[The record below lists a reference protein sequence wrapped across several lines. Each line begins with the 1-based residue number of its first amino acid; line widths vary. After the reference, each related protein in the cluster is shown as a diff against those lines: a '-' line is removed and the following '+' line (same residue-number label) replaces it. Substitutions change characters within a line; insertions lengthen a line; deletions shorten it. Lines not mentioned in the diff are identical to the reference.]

1 MQINIEVKVSDK
13 GLYPGIIDGKSFP
26 APQVGLILSKPRD
39 NVIAEAGS
47 NISLGKRTGR

>member
-1 MQINIEVKVSDK
+1 MKAPDE

-39 NVIAEAGS
+39 NVIAEANS
-47 NISLGKRTGR
+47 NKQLGLTDG

>member
-1 MQINIEVKVSDK
+1 MKAPDE

-26 APQVGLILSKPRD
+26 APQLVLILSKPRD

>member
-26 APQVGLILSKPRD
+26 APQLVLILSKPRD
-39 NVIAEAGS
+39 NVIAEANS
-47 NISLGKRTGR
+47 NKQLGLTDG